1 MIFARVSS
9 TTHLLL
15 FRLLFRRVVG
25 SDGSGGNLSQFGF
38 DVGAG
43 TSRFGSGSG
52 AATVLVG
59 FDERVATAKRVGIVV
74 VGRNGRLIMQDETTA
89 LAGRAFLGER
99 LDQTL
104 ADALAGHL
112 HAAPDRGWRA

>member
-15 FRLLFRRVVG
+15 FRSLFRRVVG

-43 TSRFGSGSG
+43 TSR
-52 AATVLVG
+52 AVDVAIDTAQPVDARQVTAIALRCRAIAVG
-59 FDERVATAKRVGIVV
+59 HVERDSP
-74 VGRNGRLIMQDETTA
+74 RLSDP
-89 LAGRAFLGER
+89 R
-99 LDQTL
+99 
-104 ADALAGHL
+104 
-112 HAAPDRGWRA
+112 

>member
-1 MIFARVSS
+1 MRTKSNDFCPRVKHD
-9 TTHLLL
+9 TPVTLPLTL
-15 FRLLFRRVVG
+15 RRVVG

-104 ADALAGHL
+104 ADALAVICTK
-112 HAAPDRGWRA
+112 PSE